1 MKWQA
6 IERLRSMGY
15 VQTIAGLYRMAK
27 GAKKAKSEVK
37 TPEPMEVHNESAE
50 PIVKA
55 EAKRSGQRKSK
66 RYRSRKS
73 KI

>member
-27 GAKKAKSEVK
+27 GAKKAKAEVK
-37 TPEPMEVHNESAE
+37 APGLSEVHNESAE

-55 EAKRSGQRKSK
+55 KAKRSVKKTK
-66 RYRSRKS
+66 RYRSRKD
-73 KI
+73 KA

>member
-27 GAKKAKSEVK
+27 GAKKAKAEVK
-37 TPEPMEVHNESAE
+37 TPEPSEVHNESAE
-50 PIVKA
+50 PIVRAK
-55 EAKRSGQRKSK
+55 AKRSGQRKSK
-66 RYRSRKS
+66 GYRSRK
-73 KI
+73 KNV